1 MLMHKY
7 IYNQQLMTGV
17 WYDELGKITKQPNNL
32 KEPDCETE
40 GQLEERFTV

>member
-32 KEPDCETE
+32 KEPDCEI
-40 GQLEERFTV
+40 

>member
-32 KEPDCETE
+32 KEPDCEIY
-40 GQLEERFTV
+40 RDS